1 MSYTLEGSGVTLHL
15 ICHMCQLER
24 SSIPAEPVGP
34 EVIQLCANDGV
45 ITGSHKERSDFP
57 QG

>member
-1 MSYTLEGSGVTLHL
+1 MSYTPEGVGVTLHL
-15 ICHMCQLER
+15 ICHMCQVER

-34 EVIQLCANDGV
+34 EVIQLGASDGV
-45 ITGSHKERSDFP
+45 ITSSHKERSDFP

>member
-1 MSYTLEGSGVTLHL
+1 MSYMAEGGGVTPHL
-15 ICHMCQLER
+15 ICLMCHVEG

-34 EVIQLCANDGV
+34 GMIRPGAADGV

>member
-1 MSYTLEGSGVTLHL
+1 MSYALEGDGVTLHL

-24 SSIPAEPVGP
+24 SSTPAEPVGP
-34 EVIQLCANDGV
+34 EVIPRRAADGV
-45 ITGSHKERSDFP
+45 KTGSRKERSRFP

>member
-1 MSYTLEGSGVTLHL
+1 MSYVQEGGGVTLHL
-15 ICHMCQLER
+15 ICHMCQLAR

-34 EVIQLCANDGV
+34 GVIQPCAGDGV
-45 ITGSHKERSDFP
+45 ITGPHKERSDFP

>member
-1 MSYTLEGSGVTLHL
+1 MSYELEGGEVTLHL
-15 ICHMCQLER
+15 ICHMCQPEK

-34 EVIQLCANDGV
+34 EVILLCASDGV
-45 ITGSHKERSDFP
+45 ITSSHKERSDFP